1 MMYDGNTYHVVGVC
15 SSGEMCL
22 ATRNGNIIGKV
33 LCAVYIP
40 ANAIMLISWE
50 LTMAILPAEVSGL
63 WHTQSLQVLI
73 GKMMVIKSLDFC
85 YGACF
90 FRQHLVE
97 MVISFWL
104 LEVGLLQGIS
114 PR

>member
-1 MMYDGNTYHVVGVC
+1 MTYDGNTYHVVGIC
-15 SSGEMCL
+15 FSGDMCL
-22 ATRNGNIIGKV
+22 ATRNGNII
-33 LCAVYIP
+33 
-40 ANAIMLISWE
+40 
-50 LTMAILPAEVSGL
+50 GL

-73 GKMMVIKSLDFC
+73 GKMMGIKSLDFC